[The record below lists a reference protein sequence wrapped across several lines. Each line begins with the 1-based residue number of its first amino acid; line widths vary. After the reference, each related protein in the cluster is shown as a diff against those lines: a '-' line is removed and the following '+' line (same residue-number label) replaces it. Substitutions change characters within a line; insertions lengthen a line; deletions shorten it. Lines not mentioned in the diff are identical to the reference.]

1 MLINTSQL
9 HDHVGDSISIQGR
22 LVGLEQCLA
31 KNGHSYFRLKL
42 VDSAG
47 AIKAYVWPEASLY
60 DFIETINVSEQHLV
74 ELNGRV
80 THLNGCHFLKLS
92 ELYVVSASHVRNG
105 AALLPLPLVPV
116 RAREALDWL
125 INFIDELSNEPLR
138 AFLTGILMDPTIG
151 HRFIRCRASASYHSA
166 YPGGLLVHSVQVAQ
180 LAGSWAV
187 MLGESELFIALTQ
200 VGALLH
206 DLGKID
212 TVGEKNP
219 RPMNPSLY
227 QHEIQT
233 VHLLAPHISRLIAD
247 ARIEGMVISHL
258 IGRLASTK
266 HYREQSMIEELIR
279 FADQAS
285 AGHQQKQSLEQL
297 IKLLPQQSSNDDSFY
312 NRFCV

>member
-1 MLINTSQL
+1 M
-9 HDHVGDSISIQGR
+9 
-22 LVGLEQCLA
+22 
-31 KNGHSYFRLKL
+31 F
-42 VDSAG
+42 
-47 AIKAYVWPEASLY
+47 
-60 DFIETINVSEQHLV
+60 
-74 ELNGRV
+74 
-80 THLNGCHFLKLS
+80 
-92 ELYVVSASHVRNG
+92 
-105 AALLPLPLVPV
+105 
-116 RAREALDWL
+116 
-125 INFIDELSNEPLR
+125 
-138 AFLTGILMDPTIG
+138 
-151 HRFIRCRASASYHSA
+151 
-166 YPGGLLVHSVQVAQ
+166 
-180 LAGSWAV
+180 
-187 MLGESELFIALTQ
+187 GESELFIALTQ

-266 HYREQSMIEELIR
+266 HYREQSMIEELVR